1 MTYYHLPGI
10 SQNLIFESA
19 LEGTSLNLSLILIN
33 LVLAILYSTYF
44 CPQGNGARAYEEKD
58 PWQLEG
64 RIPSEF
70 LHYLAKG
77 KKIEAYLWILESP
90 NPADLFLLE
99 LCEVVR

>member
-10 SQNLIFESA
+10 SQKLIFVSV
-19 LEGTSLNLSLILIN
+19 LEGTSLNLSLIL
-33 LVLAILYSTYF
+33 STYF
-44 CPQGNGARAYEEKD
+44 WLFYTVLTFAHKENGARVYEEKD

-70 LHYLAKG
+70 LHYLTEGRKN
-77 KKIEAYLWILESP
+77 KAYLWILELP

-99 LCEVVR
+99 L